1 MPSGRP
7 AGGRIPLGAGHVG
20 TSEST
25 MLHPVAISAIVL
37 FTSRLAVAGGL
48 VALVATLLRRR

>member
-1 MPSGRP
+1 
-7 AGGRIPLGAGHVG
+7 
-20 TSEST
+20 

-37 FTSRLAVAGGL
+37 LTSRLAVAGGL